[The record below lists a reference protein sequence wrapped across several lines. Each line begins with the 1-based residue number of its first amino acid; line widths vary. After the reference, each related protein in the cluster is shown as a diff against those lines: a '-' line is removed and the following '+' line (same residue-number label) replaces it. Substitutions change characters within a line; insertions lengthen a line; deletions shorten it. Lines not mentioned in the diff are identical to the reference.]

1 MKMRPGTLLKL
12 AGGALALLLVA
23 GIVAP
28 YLGAERYG
36 ERLRR
41 SLERALGRRVEFL
54 GPVRFSLLKG
64 PGFSVEN
71 VVIHEDPSI
80 GIEPMAYMDSMDVT
94 PGFWAL
100 FGGQFVIAAIRL
112 EGASINLA
120 KSGAASEWGRWNF
133 ASLVNP
139 SVLRAAPAIH
149 IRNSSLRDSRINF
162 KFGDVKSVF
171 YLTETD
177 LDVSPPGS
185 RGSGWRVSG
194 SAKLARTD
202 RPAQGLGS
210 FAVKGRWFVAPERV
224 DLDVELDRTGLGEIT
239 ALMRGQAGSIH
250 GTISARVHL
259 GGPIDNIGILGRL
272 NIEDVHRWDLL
283 PGKGQGWPLDIRG
296 RLDLVAQQLEL
307 QSNSPGN
314 ALLPLW
320 VRFRANDYLSQPRWA
335 VTVNWNQFPVAPLME
350 LAGHMGAQFPP
361 RLKLS
366 GSMDGAIGYSG
377 QGSFQGQLA
386 FHDTALTIPDSP
398 PIRFEQAYIVLDH
411 GHVRLSPAVVRTSDQ
426 DQAQIEADYAMDEET
441 LDLSISAEAMQVAS
455 LRAQVAL
462 AAVPWL
468 EQVRSGQWSGQL
480 HYRVAAAKAGW
491 TGRLQ
496 LGDAQIA
503 VPGLADPL
511 EIASARAQIDGAR
524 IVLDRLEAQAGKVAF
539 TGEYR
544 YEPGAVRPHRLRLRA
559 EEVDAA
565 DLEAEFMPTLSRS
578 TSLIARALGRAPVP
592 VWLTE
597 RAVDGTVQ
605 IDDLLLAGC
614 HLENVRARLLW
625 DVARVEFDGI
635 QAKLDRAAI
644 TGKLAVNL
652 RTARPSYKLTAKVK
666 GLDWQAGKLDADGTL
681 ETSGRGSQLLAN
693 LTSEGNFTGAAL
705 DFGTLEAWR
714 SISGSYNLAWS
725 QTAPRLRL
733 IGLNLR
739 TEDETYTGRGATQ
752 DDGRLVIL
760 LTSGSKEMR
769 MSGTLAKLKVEE
781 AAKP

>member
-1 MKMRPGTLLKL
+1 MKIRPGTVLKL
-12 AGGALALLLVA
+12 AGAALALVLML

-28 YLGAERYG
+28 YLGADQYG
-36 ERLRR
+36 QRLRG

-54 GPVRFSLLKG
+54 GPVRFSLFKG

-80 GIEPMAYMDSMDVT
+80 GIEPMAYMDRIDVT

-100 FGGQFVIAAIRL
+100 FGGKFVIASIRL

-120 KSGAASEWGRWNF
+120 KSGPASEWGRWNF
-133 ASLVNP
+133 SSLVNP

-149 IRNSSLRDSRINF
+149 IRNSSFRDSRINF
-162 KFGDVKSVF
+162 KFGDMKSVF
-171 YLTETD
+171 YLTQTD

-185 RGSGWRVSG
+185 RGGGWRVSG
-194 SAKLARTD
+194 DAKLARTD

-210 FAVKGRWFVAPERV
+210 ITVKGRWYVAPERV
-224 DLDVELDRTGLGEIT
+224 DLDVQLDRTGLGEIT
-239 ALMRGQAGSIH
+239 ALMRGQAGSVH
-250 GTISARVHL
+250 GTVSARLHL

-272 NIEDVHRWDLL
+272 NIQDVHRWDLL
-283 PGKGQGWPLDIRG
+283 PPQGQGWPLDIRG

-314 ALLPLW
+314 APLPLW

-350 LAGHMGAQFPP
+350 LARHMGAQFPAK
-361 RLKLS
+361 LKLS

-377 QGSFQGQLA
+377 EGSFQGQLA

-398 PIRFEQAYIVLDH
+398 PIRFDQAYMVVDH
-411 GHVRLSPAVVRTSDQ
+411 GHVRLSPAVVRTADQ
-426 DQAQIEADYAMDEET
+426 EQAQIEADYAMDQET
-441 LDLSISAEAMQVAS
+441 LDLSISAEAMKVAS
-455 LRAQVAL
+455 LRAQVSL

-480 HYRVAAAKAGW
+480 HYRLTPAKAGW
-491 TGRLQ
+491 TGRLE
-496 LGDAQIA
+496 LGDAQLA

-511 EIASARAQIDGAR
+511 EIAFARAQIDGAR
-524 IVLDRLEAQAGKVAF
+524 IVLDRLEAQAGKIAF

-544 YEPGAVRPHRLRLRA
+544 YEPGAARPHRLRLRA

-565 DLEAEFMPTLSRS
+565 DLETEVGPTLNRS
-578 TSLIARALGRAPVP
+578 TSLIARALGRTPVP
-592 VWLTE
+592 AWLAG
-597 RAVDGTVQ
+597 RAVEGTVQ
-605 IDDLLLAGC
+605 IDDLLLAGG
-614 HLENVRARLLW
+614 HLENVRAHLLW

-635 QAKLDRAAI
+635 QAKLDHAAI

-681 ETSGRGSQLLAN
+681 ETSGTGSQLLVN
-693 LTSEGNFTGAAL
+693 LTSEGNFTGTDL
-705 DFGTLEAWR
+705 DFGTPDPWR
-714 SISGSYNLAWS
+714 SVSGSYTLAW
-725 QTAPRLRL
+725 QQNGPRLRL
-733 IGLNLR
+733 TGLNVR
-739 TEDETYTGRGATQ
+739 TEDETYSGRGATQ
-752 DDGRLVIL
+752 DDGRLVIV

-781 AAKP
+781 AAKQ

>member
-1 MKMRPGTLLKL
+1 MRIRPGTVVRI
-12 AGGALALLLVA
+12 AGAGLALLLAV

-28 YLGAERYG
+28 YLGADRYG
-36 ERLRR
+36 ERLRG

-54 GPVRFSLLKG
+54 GPVRFSLFKG

-71 VVIHEDPSI
+71 VVIHDDPSI
-80 GIEPMAYMDSMDVT
+80 GIEPVAYMDRMDVT

-100 FGGQFVIAAIRL
+100 FGGKFVIASIRL

-120 KSGAASEWGRWNF
+120 KSGPASEWGRWNF
-133 ASLVNP
+133 SSLVNP
-139 SVLRAAPAIH
+139 AVLRAAPAIH
-149 IRNSSLRDSRINF
+149 VRNSSQRDSRINF

-171 YLTETD
+171 YLTQTD

-185 RGSGWRVSG
+185 RGGGWSVNG

-202 RPAQGLGS
+202 RSAQGLGS
-210 FAVKGRWFVAPERV
+210 FTVKGRWFVAPERV
-224 DLDVELDRTGLGEIT
+224 DLDVELDRTGLGELT
-239 ALMRGQAGSIH
+239 ALMRGQTGSVH
-250 GTISARVHL
+250 GTLSARVHL

-283 PGKGQGWPLDIRG
+283 PPKGQGWPLDIRG
-296 RLDLVAQQLEL
+296 RLDLIAQQLEL

-314 ALLPLW
+314 APLPLW
-320 VRFRANDYLSQPRWA
+320 VRFRANDYLSRPRWA
-335 VTVNWNQFPVAPLME
+335 VTVNWNQFPLAPLME

-361 RLKLS
+361 KLKLS

-377 QGSFQGQLA
+377 QGSFQGELE
-386 FHDTALTIPDSP
+386 FHDTAVTIPDSP
-398 PIRFEQAYIVLDH
+398 PVRFEQAHMVVDH
-411 GHVRLSPAVVRTSDQ
+411 GHVRLSPAVVRTADQ
-426 DQAQIEADYAMDEET
+426 EQAQIEADYAVDEET
-441 LDLSISAEAMQVAS
+441 LDLSISSEAMQVAS

-480 HYRVAAAKAGW
+480 HYRVAGAKAGW

-496 LGDAQIA
+496 IGDAQIA
-503 VPGLADPL
+503 VPGLADAV

-544 YEPGAVRPHRLRLRA
+544 YEPGTARPHRIRLRA

-565 DLEAEFMPTLSRS
+565 DLEAEVGPTLSRS

-592 VWLTE
+592 VWLAG
-597 RAVDGTVQ
+597 RAVEGTVQ
-605 IDDLLLAGC
+605 IGDLLLGGG

-635 QAKLDRAAI
+635 QARLERAAI
-644 TGKLAVNL
+644 TGKLSVNL
-652 RTARPSYKLTAKVK
+652 RSARPSYKLTAKVK

-681 ETSGRGSQLLAN
+681 ETSGRGKQLLAN
-693 LTSEGNFTGAAL
+693 LTSEGNFTGVAL
-705 DFGTLEAWR
+705 DFGALEAWR
-714 SISGSYNLAWS
+714 SFSGSYNLAWS
-725 QTAPRLRL
+725 ATAPRVRL
-733 IGLNLR
+733 TGLNLR
-739 TEDETYTGRGATQ
+739 TEDETYTGRGATE
-752 DDGRLVIL
+752 DDGRLVIV

-769 MSGTLAKLKVEE
+769 VSGTLAKLKLEE
-781 AAKP
+781 PARQ

>member
-1 MKMRPGTLLKL
+1 MKIRPGTLLKL
-12 AGGALALLLVA
+12 AGALLALLLMV
-23 GIVAP
+23 GIAAP
-28 YLGAERYG
+28 YLGAGRYG
-36 ERLRR
+36 ERLRG

-54 GPVRFSLLKG
+54 GPVRFSLFKG
-64 PGFSVEN
+64 SGFSVEN

-80 GIEPMAYMDSMDVT
+80 GIEPMAYMDRIDVT
-94 PGFWAL
+94 PGFWSLA
-100 FGGQFVIAAIRL
+100 GGQFVIASIRL

-120 KSGAASEWGRWNF
+120 KSGPASEWGRWNF

-149 IRNSSLRDSRINF
+149 VRNSSFRDSRINF

-171 YLTETD
+171 YLTQTD
-177 LDVSPPGS
+177 LDVSPPAS
-185 RGSGWRVSG
+185 PGSGWRVSG

-202 RPAQGLGS
+202 RSAQGLGS
-210 FAVKGRWFVAPERV
+210 VTVKGRWYVAPERV

-239 ALMRGQAGSIH
+239 ALMRGQTGSIH

-283 PGKGQGWPLDIRG
+283 PGNGQAWPLDIRG
-296 RLDLVAQQLEL
+296 RLNLVAQQLEL

-314 ALLPLW
+314 APLPLW
-320 VRFRANDYLSQPRWA
+320 VRFRVNNYLSQPRWA

-350 LAGHMGAQFPP
+350 LARHMGAQFPP
-361 RLKLS
+361 KLKLS

-377 QGSFQGQLA
+377 QGSFQGELA

-398 PIRFEQAYIVLDH
+398 PVRFEQAHMVVDH
-411 GHVRLSPAVVRTSDQ
+411 GHVRLSPAVVRTADQ
-426 DQAQIEADYAMDEET
+426 DQAQVEADYAMDGET
-441 LDLSISAEAMQVAS
+441 LDLSISAEAMKVAS

-480 HYRVAAAKAGW
+480 HYRLAAIKAGW

-496 LGDAQIA
+496 IGDAQIA
-503 VPGLADPL
+503 VPGLADPI

-524 IVLDRLEAQAGKVAF
+524 LVLDRLQAQAGKVAF

-544 YEPGAVRPHRLRLRA
+544 YEPGAARPHRLRLRA

-565 DLEAEFMPTLSRS
+565 DLEAEFMPTLSRN

-592 VWLTE
+592 AWLAG
-597 RAVDGTVQ
+597 RAVEGTLQ

-681 ETSGRGSQLLAN
+681 ETSGTGSQLLAN
-693 LTSEGNFTGAAL
+693 LRSEGNFTGAAL
-705 DFGTLEAWR
+705 DFGTLDAWR
-714 SISGSYNLAWS
+714 SISGSYNLAWLE
-725 QTAPRLRL
+725 TGPRLRL
-733 IGLNLR
+733 TGLNLR

-760 LTSGSKEMR
+760 LTSGAKEMR

-781 AAKP
+781 AAKQ

>member
-1 MKMRPGTLLKL
+1 MKIRPGTVLKL
-12 AGGALALLLVA
+12 AGAALALLLVA

-28 YLGAERYG
+28 YLGADRYG
-36 ERLRR
+36 ERLRG

-54 GPVRFSLLKG
+54 GPVRFSLFKG

-71 VVIHEDPSI
+71 VVIHEDPAI
-80 GIEPMAYMDSMDVT
+80 GIEPIAYMDSMDVT

-100 FGGQFVIAAIRL
+100 FGGKFVIASIRL

-120 KSGAASEWGRWNF
+120 KSGPASEWGRWNF

-139 SVLRAAPAIH
+139 SVLRAVPAIH
-149 IRNSSLRDSRINF
+149 IRNSSFRDSRINF
-162 KFGDVKSVF
+162 KFGDMKSVF

-177 LDVSPPGS
+177 VDISPPGS
-185 RGSGWRVSG
+185 RGSGWRISG
-194 SAKLARTD
+194 SAKMARTD

-210 FAVKGRWFVAPERV
+210 FTVKGRWYVAPERV
-224 DLDVELDRTGLGEIT
+224 DLDVQLDRTGLGEIT

-250 GTISARVHL
+250 GTISGRLHL

-283 PGKGQGWPLDIRG
+283 PPKGQGWPLDIRG

-314 ALLPLW
+314 APLPLW

-335 VTVNWNQFPVAPLME
+335 VTVSWNQFPLAPLME
-350 LAGHMGAQFPP
+350 LARHMGAQFPP
-361 RLKLS
+361 KLKLS

-377 QGSFQGQLA
+377 QGSFQGELA
-386 FHDTALTIPDSP
+386 FHDTAVTIPDSP
-398 PIRFEQAYIVLDH
+398 PVRFEQAHMVVDH
-411 GHVRLSPAVVRTSDQ
+411 GHVRLSPAVVRTADQ
-426 DQAQIEADYAMDEET
+426 DQARIEADYVMDGET
-441 LDLSISAEAMQVAS
+441 LDLSISAEAMKVAS

-462 AAVPWL
+462 VAVPWL

-480 HYRVAAAKAGW
+480 HYRVAAGKAGW
-491 TGRLQ
+491 TGRLE

-544 YEPGAVRPHRLRLRA
+544 YEPGVARPHRLRLRA

-565 DLEAEFMPTLSRS
+565 DLEAEVGPTLSRS

-592 VWLTE
+592 AWLTG

-614 HLENVRARLLW
+614 HLQNVRAHLLW

-644 TGKLAVNL
+644 TGKLVVSL
-652 RTARPSYKLTAKVK
+652 RTVRPSYKLTAKVK
-666 GLDWQAGKLDADGTL
+666 GWEWQAGKLDADGTL
-681 ETSGRGSQLLAN
+681 ETSGTGSQLLAN
-693 LTSEGNFTGAAL
+693 LTSEGTFTGVAL
-705 DFGTLEAWR
+705 DFGTPDPWR
-714 SISGSYNLAWS
+714 SISGSYNLAWL

-733 IGLNLR
+733 TGLNLR
-739 TEDETYTGRGATQ
+739 TGDETYTGRGATQ
-752 DDGRLVIL
+752 DNGRLAIL
-760 LTSGSKEMR
+760 LTSGSKELR
-769 MSGTLAKLKVEE
+769 MSGTLAKLKVE
-781 AAKP
+781 

>member
-1 MKMRPGTLLKL
+1 MKIRPGTVLKL
-12 AGGALALLLVA
+12 AGAVLALLLVV

-28 YLGAERYG
+28 YLGADRYG
-36 ERLRR
+36 QRLRG

-54 GPVRFSLLKG
+54 GPVRFSLFKG

-80 GIEPMAYMDSMDVT
+80 GIEPIAYMDSMDVT
-94 PGFWAL
+94 PGIWAL
-100 FGGQFVIAAIRL
+100 FGGKFVIASIRL
-112 EGASINLA
+112 EGASLNLA
-120 KSGAASEWGRWNF
+120 KSGPASEWGRWNF
-133 ASLVNP
+133 SSLVNP

-149 IRNSSLRDSRINF
+149 IRNSSMRDSRINF

-177 LDVSPPGS
+177 LDVSPS
-185 RGSGWRVSG
+185 ASLGSGWRVSG
-194 SAKLARTD
+194 SAKFARTD

-210 FAVKGRWFVAPERV
+210 FTVKGHWYLAPERV
-224 DLDVELDRTGLGEIT
+224 DLDIELDRTGLGEIT
-239 ALMRGQAGSIH
+239 ALMRGQTGSIH
-250 GTISARVHL
+250 GTVAGRVHL
-259 GGPIDNIGILGRL
+259 GGPIANIGILGRL

-283 PGKGQGWPLDIRG
+283 PPQGQGWPLDIRG
-296 RLDLVAQQLEL
+296 RLDLIAQQLEL
-307 QSNSPGN
+307 QSNSPRN
-314 ALLPLW
+314 VPLPLW
-320 VRFRANDYLSQPRWA
+320 LRFRVNNYLSQPHWA
-335 VTVNWNQFPVAPLME
+335 VTVNWNRFPVAPLME
-350 LAGHMGAQFPP
+350 LARHMGAQFPP
-361 RLKLS
+361 KLKLS

-377 QGSFQGQLA
+377 EGSFQGQLA

-398 PIRFEQAYIVLDH
+398 PVRFEQAYMVVDH
-411 GHVRLSPAVVRTSDQ
+411 GHARLSPAVVRTADQ
-426 DQAQIEADYAMDEET
+426 EQAQIEADYAMDEET
-441 LDLSISAEAMQVAS
+441 LDLSISAEAMKVAS

-480 HYRVAAAKAGW
+480 HYRVTPAKAGW

-496 LGDAQIA
+496 LGDAQVA

-544 YEPGAVRPHRLRLRA
+544 YEPGAARPHRLRLRTA
-559 EEVDAA
+559 DVDAA
-565 DLEAEFMPTLSRS
+565 DLEAEFMPTLSRN

-592 VWLTE
+592 GWLAG

-605 IDDLLLAGC
+605 VGDLLLAGC
-614 HLENVRARLLW
+614 HLENIRAHLLW
-625 DVARVEFDGI
+625 DVARLEFDGV

-644 TGKLAVNL
+644 TGKLAVSL

-681 ETSGRGSQLLAN
+681 ETSGTGAQLLSN
-693 LTSEGNFTGAAL
+693 LQSEGTFTGAAL
-705 DFGTLEAWR
+705 DFGTLDPWR
-714 SISGSYNLAWS
+714 SVSGSFSLAWLE
-725 QTAPRLRL
+725 TVPRLRL
-733 IGLNLR
+733 TGLNVR

-769 MSGTLAKLKVEE
+769 MSGTLAKLKVE
-781 AAKP
+781 

>member
-1 MKMRPGTLLKL
+1 
-12 AGGALALLLVA
+12 
-23 GIVAP
+23 
-28 YLGAERYG
+28 
-36 ERLRR
+36 
-41 SLERALGRRVEFL
+41 
-54 GPVRFSLLKG
+54 
-64 PGFSVEN
+64 
-71 VVIHEDPSI
+71 
-80 GIEPMAYMDSMDVT
+80 
-94 PGFWAL
+94 
-100 FGGQFVIAAIRL
+100 
-112 EGASINLA
+112 
-120 KSGAASEWGRWNF
+120 
-133 ASLVNP
+133 
-139 SVLRAAPAIH
+139 
-149 IRNSSLRDSRINF
+149 
-162 KFGDVKSVF
+162 
-171 YLTETD
+171 
-177 LDVSPPGS
+177 
-185 RGSGWRVSG
+185 
-194 SAKLARTD
+194 
-202 RPAQGLGS
+202 
-210 FAVKGRWFVAPERV
+210 
-224 DLDVELDRTGLGEIT
+224 
-239 ALMRGQAGSIH
+239 
-250 GTISARVHL
+250 
-259 GGPIDNIGILGRL
+259 
-272 NIEDVHRWDLL
+272 
-283 PGKGQGWPLDIRG
+283 
-296 RLDLVAQQLEL
+296 
-307 QSNSPGN
+307 
-314 ALLPLW
+314 
-320 VRFRANDYLSQPRWA
+320 
-335 VTVNWNQFPVAPLME
+335 
-350 LAGHMGAQFPP
+350 MGAQFPS

-411 GHVRLSPAVVRTSDQ
+411 GHVRLSPAVVRTADQ

-441 LDLSISAEAMQVAS
+441 LDLSISAEAMRVAS

-511 EIASARAQIDGAR
+511 QIASARAQIDGAR

-544 YEPGAVRPHRLRLRA
+544 YEPGAARPHRLRLRA

-592 VWLTE
+592 AWLTG
-597 RAVDGTVQ
+597 RAVDGTLQ

-625 DVARVEFDGI
+625 DVARVEFEGI
-635 QAKLDRAAI
+635 QAKFGRAAI

-693 LTSEGNFTGAAL
+693 LTSEGNFTGTAL

-714 SISGSYNLAWS
+714 SISGAYNLAWS
-725 QTAPRLRL
+725 QTVPRLRL
-733 IGLNLR
+733 TGLNVR
-739 TEDETYTGRGATQ
+739 TEDETYTGHGATQ
-752 DDGRLVIL
+752 DDGRLAIV
-760 LTSGSKEMR
+760 LTSGAKELR
-769 MSGTLAKLKVEE
+769 MSGTLAKLKVE
-781 AAKP
+781 

>member
-1 MKMRPGTLLKL
+1 MKIRPGTVVKI
-12 AGGALALLLVA
+12 AGAGLALLLAV

-28 YLGAERYG
+28 YLGADQYG

-54 GPVRFSLLKG
+54 GAVRFSLFNG

-80 GIEPMAYMDSMDVT
+80 GIEPVAYMDRMDVT

-100 FGGQFVIAAIRL
+100 FGGKFVIASIRL

-120 KSGAASEWGRWNF
+120 KSGPASEWGRWNF

-139 SVLRAAPAIH
+139 TVLRAAPAIH
-149 IRNSSLRDSRINF
+149 VRNSNLHDGRINF
-162 KFGDVKSVF
+162 KFGDTKSVF
-171 YLTETD
+171 YLTQTD
-177 LDVSPPGS
+177 LDVSPPRS
-185 RGSGWRVSG
+185 RGGGWSVNG

-202 RPAQGLGS
+202 RSAQGLGS
-210 FAVKGRWFVAPERV
+210 FTVKGRWFVAPERV

-239 ALMRGQAGSIH
+239 ALMRGQTGSVH
-250 GTISARVHL
+250 GTLSARVHL

-283 PGKGQGWPLDIRG
+283 PPKGQGWPLDIRG
-296 RLDLVAQQLEL
+296 RLDLIAQQLEL

-314 ALLPLW
+314 APLPLW
-320 VRFRANDYLSQPRWA
+320 VRFRANDYLSRPRWA
-335 VTVNWNQFPVAPLME
+335 VTVNWNQFPLAPLME
-350 LAGHMGAQFPP
+350 LARHMGAQFPP
-361 RLKLS
+361 KLKLS

-377 QGSFQGQLA
+377 QGSLQGELE
-386 FHDTALTIPDSP
+386 FHDTAVTIPDSP
-398 PIRFEQAYIVLDH
+398 PVRFEQAHMVVDH
-411 GHVRLSPAVVRTSDQ
+411 GHVRLSPAVVRTADQ
-426 DQAQIEADYAMDEET
+426 EQAQIEADYAVDEET

-468 EQVRSGQWSGQL
+468 EQIRSGQWSGQL
-480 HYRVAAAKAGW
+480 HYRVAGGRAGW

-496 LGDAQIA
+496 IGDAQIA
-503 VPGLADPL
+503 VPGLTEAI

-524 IVLDRLEAQAGKVAF
+524 IVLDRLDAQAGKVAF

-544 YEPGAVRPHRLRLRA
+544 YEPGTARPHRIRLRA

-565 DLEAEFMPTLSRS
+565 DLEAEFTPTLSRS

-592 VWLTE
+592 VWLAGRSVE
-597 RAVDGTVQ
+597 GTVQ
-605 IDDLLLAGC
+605 IGDLLLGGG
-614 HLENVRARLLW
+614 HLQNVRARLLW

-635 QAKLDRAAI
+635 QARLERAAI
-644 TGKLAVNL
+644 TGKLSVNL

-666 GLDWQAGKLDADGTL
+666 GLDWQGGKLDADGTL
-681 ETSGRGSQLLAN
+681 ETSGRGRQLLAN

-714 SISGSYNLAWS
+714 SISGSFNLAWTA
-725 QTAPRLRL
+725 TAPRLRL
-733 IGLNLR
+733 TGLNLR
-739 TEDETYTGRGATQ
+739 IEDETYTGRGATQ
-752 DDGRLVIL
+752 DDGRLVIV

-769 MSGTLAKLKVEE
+769 VSGTLAKLKVE
-781 AAKP
+781 